1 MFLQNANLKAGHTIR
16 ITFNGGAQRDHVQG
30 PLCLVWIFF
39 FSHLQQKISHVLK
52 VTARKDAETA
62 VGHVGW

>member
-16 ITFNGGAQRDHVQG
+16 ITFDGGAQRDHVQG

-39 FSHLQQKISHVLK
+39 FLPL
-52 VTARKDAETA
+52 AAENFPRVESNSA
-62 VGHVGW
+62 KGC